1 MIIMKTKIYRING
14 RFTMGNDSQIFVKE
28 LKAIKEEDIYQKIY
42 SEFGSKH
49 GINRNQINIEKI
61 EEISA
66 DEVEDPIIKA
76 II

>member
-1 MIIMKTKIYRING
+1 MKTKIYRING